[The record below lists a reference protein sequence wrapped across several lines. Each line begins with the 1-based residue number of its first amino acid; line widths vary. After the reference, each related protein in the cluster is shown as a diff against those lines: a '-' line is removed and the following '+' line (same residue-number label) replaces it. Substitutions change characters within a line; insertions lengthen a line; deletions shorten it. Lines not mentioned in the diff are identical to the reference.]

1 MRIRVIGSGM
11 THIAM
16 SAMAFGYASDIYA
29 EFGVNNA
36 VIAGGSTQS
45 EHEENMLSLD
55 VRARDGDDAI
65 TIEVPKEGLE
75 EGQEEEQ
82 EEEEEGSD
90 ESGPESGDETP
101 LLIEEFVPGQ
111 PDEELKAV
119 SESISKHAEGF
130 NQMRES
136 AIANGLEAG
145 VADAIMTEYGSE
157 EGISDKS
164 YEALAKAGF
173 NRQFVESYIRGQ
185 EALSDQFVSGVI
197 NLAGGAERFNSLVK
211 HMETNSPSSLNSLYK
226 AMEGQDLDTITSII
240 DLTKGSLTKKFG
252 KAPGRNITKNAPASQ
267 PEVAQ
272 KGPKVEPFADRQEM
286 IAAMSKPE
294 YSKDPKYRAQVE
306 ARVALS
312 F

>member
-1 MRIRVIGSGM
+1 M
-11 THIAM
+11 
-16 SAMAFGYASDIYA
+16 SDIYA

-36 VIAGGSTQS
+36 VIAGGSTQA

-65 TIEVPKEGLE
+65 ELSSDDLKPVLLDDKGNVIPDDSGDDDNDQ
-75 EGQEEEQ
+75 GD
-82 EEEEEGSD
+82 SD

-101 LLIEEFVPGQ
+101 LIEEFVPGE
-111 PDEELKAV
+111 PNEELKAV

-130 NQMRES
+130 NQMRQS
-136 AIANGLEAG
+136 AIANGLDAG
-145 VADAIMTEYGSE
+145 VADAIMLEYGSE

-164 YEALAKAGF
+164 YEALAAAGF

-185 EALSDQFVSGVI
+185 EALSDQFVGGVI
-197 NLAGGAERFNSLVK
+197 TLAGGAERFNSLVK

-226 AMEGQDLDTITSII
+226 AMESQDLDTITSII
-240 DLTKGSLTKKFG
+240 ELTKGSLTKKFG

-294 YSKDPKYRAQVE
+294 YAKDPKYRAQVE